1 MKGLLTAG
9 LAASL
14 GLAALPA
21 AADPIADFYAGKR
34 IMLII
39 GYGTGGGYDEYARML
54 ARFLGEH
61 IPGKPVLVPQ
71 NMPGAGSRQAAN
83 WLYNVAP
90 KDGSVIATLSQS
102 TPTDQALGQP
112 GIQFDVRKFNWIGN
126 MIVVNNTLAVW
137 HTTGIKSLED
147 ATKRQLNIGATGASS
162 PSVLYPQASNNLLGT
177 QFKIITGYPGGGDI
191 NVALERGEV
200 DGRGSNSWASWKST
214 KAAWL
219 KDHLIT
225 ILFQVGLKR
234 EPDLPDVPLWSEL
247 GRDGEQRQVLEV
259 LSGDVAVGRPFLTSP
274 GVPTERV
281 AALRKAFDDTMKDPA
296 FLAETAK
303 THMDINPVGGAELQ
317 EIVGKIASPSPKVI
331 EMVKQAILVKDVK
344 ELPDELKPKK
354 PGGKSEE

>member
-1 MKGLLTAG
+1 MQRFG
-9 LAASL
+9 LAAAL
-14 GLAALPA
+14 MLAAGAFAGPA

-34 IMLII
+34 ITMII

-54 ARFLGEH
+54 ARFLGDH

-90 KDGSVIATLSQS
+90 KDGSVIATLSQT

-112 GIQFDVRKFNWIGN
+112 GIQFDVRNFNWIGN

-137 HTTGIKSLED
+137 HTTNVKTLED
-147 ATKRQLNIGATGASS
+147 ATKRPLNIGATGASS

-177 QFKIITGYPGGGDI
+177 KFKIITGYPGGGDI
-191 NVALERGEV
+191 NVAMERGEV

-214 KAAWL
+214 KPAWL
-219 KDHLIT
+219 QNHLID

-234 EPDLPDVPLWSEL
+234 EADLPDVPLWSEL
-247 GRDGEQRQVLEV
+247 GRDAEQRQVLEV

-274 GVPTERV
+274 GVPAERV
-281 AALRKAFDDTMKDPA
+281 AALRKAFDDTMADPA

-303 THMDINPVGGAELQ
+303 ARMDINPVGGAELQ
-317 EIVGKIASPSPKVI
+317 DIVGKIVSPSPKVVAL
-331 EMVKQAILVKDVK
+331 VKQAILVKDAS
-344 ELPDELKPKK
+344 ELPDNLKPK
-354 PGGKSEE
+354 GGKKEE